1 MKANIFQTWKSS
13 TPLAIA
19 ALVCIAVIWG
29 WSFTIVKQAIASMPV
44 MDFLSL
50 QFTVAFLILVIIRPT
65 CLKKIT
71 FLDLTHGL
79 LLGGILALAYIVQTL
94 GLRTTPAA
102 VSGFITGM
110 SVILT
115 PVIAWLL
122 LHDRINLKTWLSVVL
137 ATMGLALLSLH
148 GWSLGSG
155 ELLVFGC
162 AILFALYIV
171 ILGRWSAQHDSYK
184 LAVVQLGTVAVLC
197 LIIASP
203 GGIVMPPDIHVWVAV
218 GIIAILATAM
228 AYLVQTWAQSLISST
243 HTAVILTLEPVFAGV
258 FAVVLGHEQLTI
270 RAVTGAIC
278 ILAAMFV
285 VRLKAGVRKSH
296 RM

>member
-1 MKANIFQTWKSS
+1 V
-13 TPLAIA
+13 
-19 ALVCIAVIWG
+19 ALVGITVIWG

-65 CLKKIT
+65 CLKSIT
-71 FLDLTHGL
+71 LVDLRHGL
-79 LLGGILALAYIVQTL
+79 LLGAILALAYIVQTF
-94 GLRTTPAA
+94 GLRTTSAA

-122 LHDRINLKTWLSVVL
+122 LHDRISLKTWLSVVL
-137 ATMGLALLSLH
+137 ATIGLALLSLH

-171 ILGRWSAQHDSYK
+171 SLGKWSAEHDSYK
-184 LAVVQLGTVAVLC
+184 LVIVQLGTVAVIC
-197 LIIASP
+197 LIAASP
-203 GGIVMPPDIHVWVAV
+203 GGIVMPPDIHVWLAV
-218 GIIAILATAM
+218 GITAILATAL

-258 FAVVLGHEQLTI
+258 FAVAFGHEQLTVRI
-270 RAVTGAIC
+270 VAGAIC
-278 ILAAMFV
+278 ILVAMFV
-285 VRLKAGVRKSH
+285 IRQKTGVRKSH

>member
-1 MKANIFQTWKSS
+1 MKPNILQTWKSS
-13 TPLAIA
+13 TPLAII
-19 ALVCIAVIWG
+19 ALVGVTVIWG
-29 WSFTIVKQAIASMPV
+29 WSFTVVKQAIASMPV

-50 QFTVAFLILVIIRPT
+50 QFTVAFLILVLVRPT
-65 CLKKIT
+65 CLKSIT
-71 FLDLTHGL
+71 LLDLRHGL
-79 LLGGILALAYIVQTL
+79 LLGAILALAYTVQTF

-122 LHDRINLKTWLSVVL
+122 LHDRISLKTWLSVVL
-137 ATMGLALLSLH
+137 ATIGLALLSLH

-171 ILGRWSAQHDSYK
+171 SLGKWSAEHDSYK
-184 LAVVQLGTVAVLC
+184 LAIVQLGTVAVIC
-197 LIIASP
+197 LIAASP
-203 GGIVMPPDIHVWVAV
+203 GGIVMPPDINVWVAV
-218 GIIAILATAM
+218 GIIAILATAL

-243 HTAVILTLEPVFAGV
+243 HAAVILTLEPVFAGV
-258 FAVVLGHEQLTI
+258 FAVAIGHEQLTVWVV
-270 RAVTGAIC
+270 AGAIC
-278 ILAAMFV
+278 ILVAMFV
-285 VRLKAGVRKSH
+285 VRQKTGVRKSH